1 MKNSS
6 ISENVFGVNLKYSR
20 LQNKSKELFFRCLDE
35 GRDIEYFEMELR
47 KIWNIND
54 QKYIE
59 NQIIEYR
66 NIIHEINTSKEM
78 TEEEKKNINVI
89 GLAMVLGLISATNEL
104 FKKDKIREYEIRLN
118 SYAYKIDKEEYLKKL
133 IPKYTNDIKPYYKKG
148 MPKTKENM
156 VREVKPSTYNA
167 MAYNTTLT
175 KNGWIQTLNDG
186 LDLGVGYYYVKGHS
200 FSCPYCAK
208 HQNIKMTREEC
219 INIIGTADE
228 GATDLLHPNCKCEL
242 VFYEKGK
249 KLKAYTKKELAEINE
264 QYHIREKVMAL
275 ELKKEETVSNMK
287 IARSLGDEGLFDKYN
302 QQRNKINSSIREL
315 KEQLPTAEL
324 KKQVVAINR

>member
-20 LQNKSKELFFRCLDE
+20 LQNKTKELFFRCLDE
-35 GRDIEYFEMELR
+35 ERDVEYFENELEN
-47 KIWNIND
+47 IWDIND
-54 QKYIE
+54 KEYIK

-66 NIIHEINTSKEM
+66 EKVHEDNIKKPMTDEI
-78 TEEEKKNINVI
+78 KKAIEVV
-89 GLAMVLGLISATNEL
+89 GLAVALKSINSTNKL
-104 FKKDKIREYEIRLN
+104 FEKDKIREYEIRLN

-167 MAYNTTLT
+167 MVYNTTLT

-186 LDLGVGYYYVKGHS
+186 LEAGVGYYYVEGHS
-200 FSCPYCAK
+200 FSCPHCAE
-208 HQNIKMTREEC
+208 HQNVKMTREEC
-219 INIIGTADE
+219 LNIIGTADE

-242 VFYEKGK
+242 VFYEEGK
-249 KLKAYTKKELAEINE
+249 ELKPYTKEELAEIDE

-315 KEQLPTAEL
+315 KEALPTTEL
-324 KKQVVAINR
+324 QKQVVAISR